1 MITQTYNLNLIPSYT
16 IPPIVHVS
24 QYDDSARTIAFNLF
38 NGSQAFNAQSGT
50 TALVQGVKPDKQV
63 FSNSATISGSTV
75 SFSLTSEMT
84 SVDGSAECEIRI
96 TDSTGTLGTANFILE
111 VEKSI
116 PADEP
121 TPTDLSGIVST
132 SAHSVLGNNSLAI
145 AVMPTVVTEQIPGH

>member
-1 MITQTYNLNLIPSYT
+1 MITQTYNLNLIPGYT
-16 IPPIVHVS
+16 IPPVVHVS
-24 QYDDSARTIAFNLF
+24 QYDDSARTIDFKLF
-38 NGSQAFNAQSGT
+38 NGSQAFDPQRGT

-63 FSNSATISGSTV
+63 FSNSATISRYTV

-84 SVDGSAECEIRI
+84 SVAGSVECEIRI

-121 TPTDLSGIVST
+121 TPTDLSGIVAT
-132 SAHSVLGNNSLAI
+132 SAHSVLGNNSLAT
-145 AVMPTVVTEQIPGH
+145 AVTANIIR